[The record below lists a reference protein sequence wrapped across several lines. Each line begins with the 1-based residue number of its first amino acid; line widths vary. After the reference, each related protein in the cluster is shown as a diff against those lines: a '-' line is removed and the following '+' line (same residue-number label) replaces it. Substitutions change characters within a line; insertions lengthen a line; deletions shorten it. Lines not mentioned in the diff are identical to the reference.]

1 MGRTNYSIN
10 EMLNSVTKRAFNR
23 YTPQTVD
30 YQHLEAATTT
40 TGLVSNRREYSSASI
55 LANVFSLNA
64 KNIVE
69 SNYEPFLKTFVRNL
83 ISRKTFPIIGSYTFA
98 CTDDRRFLAVTS
110 QFSNTEPNEVRV
122 YEFDENLVKQ
132 PEFNSSGVIDI
143 SGNVETFG
151 VDINSDGSETFVA
164 KKVGTTQVVVDKFD
178 QDLNS
183 VSSTTLMT
191 TSLSLLS
198 ASISVSENGV
208 RVAVT
213 ATTDHPFSEPWA
225 PLRHLFLQVH
235 DNLNTNEYYSLYS
248 EYQVS
253 NTPSVLMSRNGR
265 VVVVNIGGTVIT
277 FEIPVASPSGVV
289 SLSPVHTQTMG
300 IDKFDLS
307 YDGKVMLTH
316 SSSDALIYIWNGLE
330 WKQFGQNIP
339 TGLTQ
344 VYSSAISYY
353 ADYFVVVSSTAM
365 KIFKLDKTSKIFEQY
380 GNTITGDFGTT
391 GQTVRINNL
400 GDTVVTGN
408 SQINSSSGQSF
419 TYMYD
424 GERWGIIEEV
434 SGSTAGDN
442 LGKFL
447 KLSNNG
453 DKLFLGSTDEILVKS
468 TTITNKSSGWK
479 QRGSVITTT
488 KVNDDFGSS
497 LSLSNDGTYLVI
509 GIPGERGTSLDD
521 TMGGSVKVYRFAQ
534 GDWSQYGSEILGD
547 GPVDFGKYV
556 SISLDGSKVAVGS
569 DKNAVVKV
577 YDTTNTTNVYN
588 STITDTVSVTPLT
601 SLLEMSGDGNRLFI
615 NTDPVVSSTIL
626 QSLTVVST
634 PSGNK
639 YSLDGVTQP
648 TLYLKKG
655 VTFTG
660 IQDSLRQDGTHP
672 LKISATPDGTHGGD
686 TTVVAEVDLIGSLTI
701 PNSAPDT
708 LYYFCGQHPNM
719 GGVVKIIKGLSVWDK
734 NDAGVWGY
742 RDGLTEGSAV
752 DLSNNGSYLGVEY
765 NNTGR
770 LYRIDSDGL
779 VSKIGEDITL
789 TTVSSTVNVFRTFT
803 PTHINT
809 NATDSGS
816 LILASYRDAT
826 RDVEICSL
834 TWDPTLTGN
843 VSISTQSSELTGFSS
858 LSQAKYG
865 IVLSRNGQTLIV
877 YDDLKFSVYTYDGT
891 QWTFI
896 RSSVIGVAGTS
907 YTIRYVAISYDG
919 TLMAY
924 HFFNAVDGYL
934 ISFRNTIS
942 GTSLGGISF
951 SVQVSTFAFKSNTT
965 LAVCIPNQDIQLYN
979 YVNNSWILSNEITP
993 GYSSPF
999 TEAHAKWSGYG
1010 SRLAVG
1016 DANAERVSFYEYDNS
1031 LISVTTFSQSGST
1044 ISGPTEQVVSGN
1056 GNVRVV
1062 GHPQYT
1068 GYVEIYEKDG
1078 NGDWPSTANATFN
1091 GSSPTENFGSS
1102 IGISETGTRVVI
1114 GSGSKMIVVEKS
1126 GGTWSQLGSDIS
1138 GSTTKVAISGDGTK
1152 VFNSHGTNLYSYELS
1167 SGNWVTYLSTITTD
1181 GSIVKVNS
1189 SSNGDDIALSKS
1201 NSNKVYRKSSITTRL
1216 GADING
1222 EAASDES
1229 GWSVSLSADGS
1240 RVAIGAYR
1248 NDGNGTDSGH
1258 VRVYDWSGS
1267 SWTKVGA
1274 DIDGEA
1280 AQDYSGWSVSLS
1292 ADGSRVAI
1300 GAYANDGN
1308 GSNSGHVRVYDWSGS
1323 SWTKVGVDIDG
1334 EAASDYSGYSVS
1346 LSADGS
1352 RVAIGARYNDGNGN
1366 NSGHV
1371 RVYKNPGSYELQST
1385 DSGPMIDIS
1394 NDGNTTLTV
1403 NSGMGYFNI
1412 AALSGDAT
1420 KAVIWNG
1427 ILKQYHY
1434 TSGSWVETYELNIDY
1449 TPTSLSINTDGSIV
1463 GVASSSD
1470 VRFYV
1475 FGPVQTPIGW
1485 TLHSFIAG
1493 GGNTLENFGSI
1504 VDISNDG
1511 NTVVVGAPGDGTSSY
1526 KGYIKVYDY
1535 VSSAWTLRHTITSLG
1550 TSDRNLG
1557 KSVSLSSDGNRV
1569 GYVFDQ
1575 TQVTTPA
1582 TSGSIVINSNYS
1594 SGISTNNGGSW
1605 TNNNGFY
1612 LGSSLIRLTGA
1623 EFGGTNSGLWFP
1635 VTFGSQWSITFE
1647 WSLDNNETYG
1657 DADDMRVVF
1666 YAPNQPSSYAGSQHG
1681 GYNVFHGFYG
1691 SEYQRVRTPTD
1702 SDLVS
1707 RSVAYGSSTSYKTV
1721 TVSYNNGVLFT
1732 GVTGTNTT
1740 ALNNGYS
1747 YTFTGSHLAAQQ
1759 ALWGTQTYVAIT
1771 GRTGGVAANQFIRNI
1786 NISWNTTETT
1796 TTSSQASIR
1805 DNVNGTLIN
1814 PIGSDSDLVNVSEER
1829 ELSAMS
1835 MSYDGTQ
1842 YGIRAVSGSYDA
1854 VVKIRQPILNGWTL
1868 SGSIIQFTAP
1878 NSIASNSLRA
1888 LVSSSDGN
1896 VIAFGMNTIIKV
1908 YGFSNGVWSQLGS
1921 DIVPSVSNPN
1931 EISIDLSSDGTTLA
1945 VLVDRTTSDPAVCKV
1960 FTYSSG
1966 SWSQSGSTI
1975 DFRPT
1980 GINKVRI
1987 SGNGT
1992 TLALGNN
1999 TPDSPYPLNV
2009 VRVYR
2014 KFQDWESIFGTITEG
2029 KTPTNFFGASLNLTN
2044 DGNNL
2049 VTYNT
2054 SGVGFYTSSTKAVP
2068 SQHLNDITV
2077 SGATIV
2083 MGDVHLTDSGDRLFV
2098 MSGDERV
2105 RVYDTT
2111 HNQESEFG
2119 ASINVRDFS
2128 VTKDGS
2134 SMIVTSDI
2142 GLAQVFSR
2150 NDTSWSQ
2157 IGSNIT
2163 ANMSGGGVTT
2173 DIKSGGNSIVLLGSS
2188 DDLQLHKY
2196 ENGSW
2201 SQIGTSSGTRGTSV
2215 VITDTDDIVV
2225 GSGSTKTFEIK
2236 DEFQDISFTAP
2247 TLSLNGDKYVRLE
2260 SGASY
2265 TEVGA
2270 TVTTS
2275 AANTPGVKISGGVT
2289 SDEPRVYTIKY
2300 EAEDFQRKQA
2310 EPIFRTVEVIPKVSI
2325 IKLEGPRVIYHTY
2338 DTKLDDPGVTAS
2350 VPINIY
2356 WRKHNS
2362 TTVYTG
2368 FPNSLLFEG
2377 QITIYYTND
2386 TPDEYLRIASSVER
2400 TVYVR
2405 RRPVLTLQGS
2415 STVYNPLG
2423 QRYVDLGVNITQS
2436 GLISPD
2442 VTVSFNEPNVNL
2454 SQTQTVTY
2462 TAKDQFGIEAIPITR
2477 QVIVKKRP
2485 TITTSGTLYR
2495 IRYDPISIPTP
2506 LVEPA
2511 SLSGSLQSYNNIF
2524 NNQIGNYSITYNV
2537 TDGDGISAIT
2547 TRQSYQVGSYGKLEL
2562 SKNGVLS
2569 AFSREGQSLA
2579 VFSTD
2584 VQLYRLG
2591 PDRSWSSNGSIATPV
2606 GSSVSSMRFSNDG
2619 RYIVIGMSLHLTIGL
2634 VRVYKENPLFENNW
2648 EQIGIDLF
2656 GVDYLGKFGHKVE
2669 INDSGSRIFVGA
2681 PEANRN
2687 GGTLFKA
2694 GFVKVYEWNGVFW
2707 DEKNIIEG
2715 QNPSELL
2722 GTSISI
2728 SKDGNLLAIGSPG
2741 FTRTTIVNSVVTS
2754 VNVGKTSVYRYVNG
2768 TWEDYLGSV
2777 IDNGTEGARN
2787 AFSLSLSSDGR
2798 TLAVGSESNGGVRV
2812 YAISALKWRPIGSH
2826 ISGNFGKTVSI
2837 SDDATVVIGSENEYY
2852 GRAYIYTLTN
2862 DWTKSGITFDKVI
2875 ASGVGTNDFGKRVNV
2890 DSSGNFVCVDSATDV
2905 RIYEI

>member
-1 MGRTNYSIN
+1 MGADI
-10 EMLNSVTKRAFNR
+10 
-23 YTPQTVD
+23 D
-30 YQHLEAATTT
+30 GEAAYDQS
-40 TGLVSNRREYSSASI
+40 GYSVSLSADGSRVAIGAYAHDSYS
-55 LANVFSLNA
+55 
-64 KNIVE
+64 
-69 SNYEPFLKTFVRNL
+69 
-83 ISRKTFPIIGSYTFA
+83 GH
-98 CTDDRRFLAVTS
+98 
-110 QFSNTEPNEVRV
+110 VRV
-122 YEFDENLVKQ
+122 YD
-132 PEFNSSGVIDI
+132 
-143 SGNVETFG
+143 
-151 VDINSDGSETFVA
+151 
-164 KKVGTTQVVVDKFD
+164 
-178 QDLNS
+178 
-183 VSSTTLMT
+183 
-191 TSLSLLS
+191 
-198 ASISVSENGV
+198 
-208 RVAVT
+208 
-213 ATTDHPFSEPWA
+213 W
-225 PLRHLFLQVH
+225 
-235 DNLNTNEYYSLYS
+235 
-248 EYQVS
+248 
-253 NTPSVLMSRNGR
+253 
-265 VVVVNIGGTVIT
+265 
-277 FEIPVASPSGVV
+277 
-289 SLSPVHTQTMG
+289 
-300 IDKFDLS
+300 
-307 YDGKVMLTH
+307 
-316 SSSDALIYIWNGLE
+316 
-330 WKQFGQNIP
+330 
-339 TGLTQ
+339 
-344 VYSSAISYY
+344 
-353 ADYFVVVSSTAM
+353 
-365 KIFKLDKTSKIFEQY
+365 
-380 GNTITGDFGTT
+380 
-391 GQTVRINNL
+391 
-400 GDTVVTGN
+400 
-408 SQINSSSGQSF
+408 
-419 TYMYD
+419 
-424 GERWGIIEEV
+424 
-434 SGSTAGDN
+434 SGS
-442 LGKFL
+442 
-447 KLSNNG
+447 
-453 DKLFLGSTDEILVKS
+453 
-468 TTITNKSSGWK
+468 
-479 QRGSVITTT
+479 
-488 KVNDDFGSS
+488 
-497 LSLSNDGTYLVI
+497 
-509 GIPGERGTSLDD
+509 
-521 TMGGSVKVYRFAQ
+521 
-534 GDWSQYGSEILGD
+534 
-547 GPVDFGKYV
+547 
-556 SISLDGSKVAVGS
+556 
-569 DKNAVVKV
+569 
-577 YDTTNTTNVYN
+577 
-588 STITDTVSVTPLT
+588 
-601 SLLEMSGDGNRLFI
+601 
-615 NTDPVVSSTIL
+615 
-626 QSLTVVST
+626 
-634 PSGNK
+634 
-639 YSLDGVTQP
+639 
-648 TLYLKKG
+648 
-655 VTFTG
+655 
-660 IQDSLRQDGTHP
+660 
-672 LKISATPDGTHGGD
+672 
-686 TTVVAEVDLIGSLTI
+686 
-701 PNSAPDT
+701 
-708 LYYFCGQHPNM
+708 
-719 GGVVKIIKGLSVWDK
+719 
-734 NDAGVWGY
+734 
-742 RDGLTEGSAV
+742 
-752 DLSNNGSYLGVEY
+752 
-765 NNTGR
+765 
-770 LYRIDSDGL
+770 
-779 VSKIGEDITL
+779 
-789 TTVSSTVNVFRTFT
+789 
-803 PTHINT
+803 
-809 NATDSGS
+809 
-816 LILASYRDAT
+816 
-826 RDVEICSL
+826 
-834 TWDPTLTGN
+834 
-843 VSISTQSSELTGFSS
+843 
-858 LSQAKYG
+858 
-865 IVLSRNGQTLIV
+865 
-877 YDDLKFSVYTYDGT
+877 
-891 QWTFI
+891 
-896 RSSVIGVAGTS
+896 
-907 YTIRYVAISYDG
+907 
-919 TLMAY
+919 
-924 HFFNAVDGYL
+924 
-934 ISFRNTIS
+934 
-942 GTSLGGISF
+942 
-951 SVQVSTFAFKSNTT
+951 
-965 LAVCIPNQDIQLYN
+965 
-979 YVNNSWILSNEITP
+979 SWI
-993 GYSSPF
+993 
-999 TEAHAKWSGYG
+999 
-1010 SRLAVG
+1010 
-1016 DANAERVSFYEYDNS
+1016 
-1031 LISVTTFSQSGST
+1031 
-1044 ISGPTEQVVSGN
+1044 
-1056 GNVRVV
+1056 
-1062 GHPQYT
+1062 
-1068 GYVEIYEKDG
+1068 
-1078 NGDWPSTANATFN
+1078 
-1091 GSSPTENFGSS
+1091 
-1102 IGISETGTRVVI
+1102 
-1114 GSGSKMIVVEKS
+1114 
-1126 GGTWSQLGSDIS
+1126 
-1138 GSTTKVAISGDGTK
+1138 KV
-1152 VFNSHGTNLYSYELS
+1152 
-1167 SGNWVTYLSTITTD
+1167 
-1181 GSIVKVNS
+1181 
-1189 SSNGDDIALSKS
+1189 
-1201 NSNKVYRKSSITTRL
+1201 
-1216 GADING
+1216 GADIDG
-1222 EAASDES
+1222 EVANDYS

-1240 RVAIGAYR
+1240 RVAIGAHA
-1248 NDGNGTDSGH
+1248 NDGNGQSSGH

-1280 AQDYSGWSVSLS
+1280 AYDQFGSSVSLS
-1292 ADGSRVAI
+1292 ADGLRVAI
-1300 GAYANDGN
+1300 GACF
-1308 GSNSGHVRVYDWSGS
+1308 
-1323 SWTKVGVDIDG
+1323 
-1334 EAASDYSGYSVS
+1334 
-1346 LSADGS
+1346 
-1352 RVAIGARYNDGNGN
+1352 NDGNGN
-1366 NSGHV
+1366 ASGHV
-1371 RVYKNPGSYELQST
+1371 RVYKNPGGSYSLQST

-1427 ILKQYHY
+1427 INLKQYHY
-1434 TSGSWVETYELNIDY
+1434 TSGSWVMTYELDIDY
-1449 TPTSLSINTDGSIV
+1449 IPTSLSINTDGSIV

-1475 FGPVQTPIGW
+1475 FGPGQTPIGW

-1526 KGYIKVYDY
+1526 KGYVKVYDY
-1535 VSSAWTLRHTITSLG
+1535 VSGAWTLRHTITASG

-1575 TQVTTPA
+1575 ETQVTIPGTEE
-1582 TSGSIVINSNYS
+1582 SIVINSDPS

-1605 TNNNGFY
+1605 SNNSGFAY
-1612 LGSSLIRLTGA
+1612 SSLRIRLTSYA
-1623 EFGGTNSGLWFP
+1623 YGGTNSGIWFP

-1647 WSLDNNETYG
+1647 WSLDNDSFYG

-1666 YAPNQPSSYAGSQHG
+1666 YARNQPSSYTGSQHG

-1691 SEYQRVRTPTD
+1691 NETQRIRTPTD
-1702 SDLVS
+1702 ADFVS
-1707 RSVAYGSSTSYKTV
+1707 RSVSYGSSTSYKTV

-1732 GVTGTNTT
+1732 RVTGTSSSV
-1740 ALNNGYS
+1740 LYNGSY
-1747 YTFTGSHLAAQQ
+1747 YTFPGNHLAAQQ

-1771 GRTGGVAANQFIRNI
+1771 GRTGGAAATQYIQNI
-1786 NISWNTTETT
+1786 NISWNTPETT
-1796 TTSSQASIR
+1796 TTTTYSQASIR
-1805 DNVNGTLIN
+1805 DNVDGTLVN
-1814 PIGSDSDLVNVSEER
+1814 LVQSGETVNLSEER

-1842 YGIRAVSGSYDA
+1842 YGIRATSGSYDA

-2260 SGASY
+2260 SGTSY

-2275 AANTPGVKISGGVT
+2275 AAITPGVKISGGVT

-2300 EAEDFQRKQA
+2300 EAEDLQRKKA
-2310 EPIFRTVEVIPKVSI
+2310 EPIFRTVEVIPKVPI
-2325 IKLEGPRVIYHTY
+2325 IKLEGPRIIYHLY
-2338 DTKLDDPGVTAS
+2338 GTKLDDPGVTAS

-2356 WRKHNS
+2356 WRDHNS
-2362 TTVYTG
+2362 TTVYSG
-2368 FPNSLLFEG
+2368 FPNFQMWTPIIT

-2386 TPDEYLRIASSVER
+2386 TPDEFLRTASSVER
-2400 TVYVR
+2400 TVYLR

-2415 STVYNPLG
+2415 STVNNPLG

-2436 GLISPD
+2436 GVTSPD

-2477 QVIVKKRP
+2477 QVIVRKRP

-2495 IRYDPISIPTP
+2495 TLYDPISIPTP
-2506 LVEPA
+2506 VVEPV
-2511 SLSGSLQSYNNIF
+2511 SLLGSLQSSNNIYR
-2524 NNQIGNYSITYNV
+2524 NQNGNYSITYNV
-2537 TDGDGISAIT
+2537 TDGDGISADT

-2569 AFSREGQSLA
+2569 AFSRDGRSLA

-2591 PDRSWSSNGSIATPV
+2591 SDRSWSSNGSIATPV
-2606 GSSVSSMRFSNDG
+2606 GSSVSSMKFSSDG

-2656 GVDYLGKFGHKVE
+2656 GLDYLGKFGHKVE
-2669 INDSGSRIFVGA
+2669 INDSGSRIYVSA
-2681 PEANRN
+2681 PEANTN

-2707 DEKNIIEG
+2707 VEENIIEG

-2728 SKDGNLLAIGSPG
+2728 SKDGNILAIGSPG
-2741 FTRTTIVNSVVTS
+2741 FTRTTIVNSIVSS

-2812 YAISALKWRPIGSH
+2812 YAISALNWRPIGSH

-2852 GRAYIYTLTN
+2852 GRVYIYTLTN

-2875 ASGVGTNDFGKRVNV
+2875 VTGSGTNDFGKRVNV
-2890 DSSGNFVCVDSATDV
+2890 DSSGNFVCVDSAVDV

>member
-1 MGRTNYSIN
+1 M
-10 EMLNSVTKRAFNR
+10 
-23 YTPQTVD
+23 
-30 YQHLEAATTT
+30 
-40 TGLVSNRREYSSASI
+40 
-55 LANVFSLNA
+55 
-64 KNIVE
+64 
-69 SNYEPFLKTFVRNL
+69 
-83 ISRKTFPIIGSYTFA
+83 
-98 CTDDRRFLAVTS
+98 
-110 QFSNTEPNEVRV
+110 
-122 YEFDENLVKQ
+122 
-132 PEFNSSGVIDI
+132 
-143 SGNVETFG
+143 
-151 VDINSDGSETFVA
+151 
-164 KKVGTTQVVVDKFD
+164 
-178 QDLNS
+178 
-183 VSSTTLMT
+183 
-191 TSLSLLS
+191 
-198 ASISVSENGV
+198 
-208 RVAVT
+208 
-213 ATTDHPFSEPWA
+213 
-225 PLRHLFLQVH
+225 
-235 DNLNTNEYYSLYS
+235 
-248 EYQVS
+248 
-253 NTPSVLMSRNGR
+253 
-265 VVVVNIGGTVIT
+265 
-277 FEIPVASPSGVV
+277 
-289 SLSPVHTQTMG
+289 
-300 IDKFDLS
+300 
-307 YDGKVMLTH
+307 
-316 SSSDALIYIWNGLE
+316 
-330 WKQFGQNIP
+330 
-339 TGLTQ
+339 
-344 VYSSAISYY
+344 
-353 ADYFVVVSSTAM
+353 
-365 KIFKLDKTSKIFEQY
+365 
-380 GNTITGDFGTT
+380 
-391 GQTVRINNL
+391 
-400 GDTVVTGN
+400 
-408 SQINSSSGQSF
+408 
-419 TYMYD
+419 
-424 GERWGIIEEV
+424 
-434 SGSTAGDN
+434 
-442 LGKFL
+442 
-447 KLSNNG
+447 
-453 DKLFLGSTDEILVKS
+453 
-468 TTITNKSSGWK
+468 
-479 QRGSVITTT
+479 
-488 KVNDDFGSS
+488 
-497 LSLSNDGTYLVI
+497 
-509 GIPGERGTSLDD
+509 
-521 TMGGSVKVYRFAQ
+521 
-534 GDWSQYGSEILGD
+534 
-547 GPVDFGKYV
+547 
-556 SISLDGSKVAVGS
+556 
-569 DKNAVVKV
+569 
-577 YDTTNTTNVYN
+577 
-588 STITDTVSVTPLT
+588 
-601 SLLEMSGDGNRLFI
+601 
-615 NTDPVVSSTIL
+615 
-626 QSLTVVST
+626 
-634 PSGNK
+634 
-639 YSLDGVTQP
+639 
-648 TLYLKKG
+648 
-655 VTFTG
+655 
-660 IQDSLRQDGTHP
+660 
-672 LKISATPDGTHGGD
+672 
-686 TTVVAEVDLIGSLTI
+686 
-701 PNSAPDT
+701 
-708 LYYFCGQHPNM
+708 
-719 GGVVKIIKGLSVWDK
+719 
-734 NDAGVWGY
+734 
-742 RDGLTEGSAV
+742 
-752 DLSNNGSYLGVEY
+752 
-765 NNTGR
+765 
-770 LYRIDSDGL
+770 
-779 VSKIGEDITL
+779 
-789 TTVSSTVNVFRTFT
+789 
-803 PTHINT
+803 
-809 NATDSGS
+809 
-816 LILASYRDAT
+816 
-826 RDVEICSL
+826 
-834 TWDPTLTGN
+834 
-843 VSISTQSSELTGFSS
+843 
-858 LSQAKYG
+858 
-865 IVLSRNGQTLIV
+865 
-877 YDDLKFSVYTYDGT
+877 
-891 QWTFI
+891 
-896 RSSVIGVAGTS
+896 
-907 YTIRYVAISYDG
+907 
-919 TLMAY
+919 
-924 HFFNAVDGYL
+924 
-934 ISFRNTIS
+934 
-942 GTSLGGISF
+942 
-951 SVQVSTFAFKSNTT
+951 
-965 LAVCIPNQDIQLYN
+965 
-979 YVNNSWILSNEITP
+979 
-993 GYSSPF
+993 
-999 TEAHAKWSGYG
+999 
-1010 SRLAVG
+1010 
-1016 DANAERVSFYEYDNS
+1016 
-1031 LISVTTFSQSGST
+1031 
-1044 ISGPTEQVVSGN
+1044 
-1056 GNVRVV
+1056 
-1062 GHPQYT
+1062 
-1068 GYVEIYEKDG
+1068 
-1078 NGDWPSTANATFN
+1078 
-1091 GSSPTENFGSS
+1091 
-1102 IGISETGTRVVI
+1102 
-1114 GSGSKMIVVEKS
+1114 
-1126 GGTWSQLGSDIS
+1126 
-1138 GSTTKVAISGDGTK
+1138 
-1152 VFNSHGTNLYSYELS
+1152 
-1167 SGNWVTYLSTITTD
+1167 
-1181 GSIVKVNS
+1181 NS

-1248 NDGNGTDSGH
+1248 NDGNGTDSGHVRVYDWSGSSWTKVGADIDGEAAQDRSGSSVSLSADGSRVAIGAYLNDGNGSNSGHVRVYDWSGSSWTKVGADINGEAASDSSGYSVSLSADGSRVAIGAYANDGNGSNSGHVRVYDWSGSSWTKVGADIDGEAASDNSGWSVSLSADGSRVAIGAYVHDSYSGH

-1475 FGPVQTPIGW
+1475 FGPGQTPIGW

-1814 PIGSDSDLVNVSEER
+1814 PIGSDLVNVSEER

-2275 AANTPGVKISGGVT
+2275 AAITPGVKISGGVT